1 MLFARIEILDILTYV
16 LMFAGLVAVIW
27 GIKNLNKTSNGRIV
41 MIAGAVVLFGSAI
54 YACIRSMSDNT
65 VENVTKVK
73 TVFLTAKAAKAA
85 DFIRE
90 RYPENPTVAFLIS
103 EEAYNNADSD
113 DRIVF
118 DELKKRLEEAGISCD
133 KVITLKTSEDEGEN
147 ASKKNAKDPADA
159 FKDKLNT
166 ALKEVKDNVN
176 ILVNFIG
183 LPESAGAVSS
193 INFIKE
199 TRASAGKNDM
209 LLMSALGFPYVK
221 QSMIENNHICAIIEY
236 TSEEGS
242 NFNVMKDKAPK
253 DLNVAFDYN
262 YFFVKGDTLADFNSK
277 ENDTYFVSK

>member
-1 MLFARIEILDILTYV
+1 MLFARVEILDILAYV

-27 GIKNLNKTSNGRIV
+27 GVKNLNKTSNGRIV
-41 MIAGAVVLFGSAI
+41 MIAGAVVLFGGAI
-54 YACIRSMSDNT
+54 YACIRGMADNT

-90 RYPENPTVAFLIS
+90 RENPAIAFLIS
-103 EEAYNNADSD
+103 EEAYNNAESD

-118 DELKKRLEEAGISCD
+118 EELKKRLEEAGISCD
-133 KVITLKTSEDEGEN
+133 KVITLKMSEDEGETS
-147 ASKKNAKDPADA
+147 SKKNAKDPAEA
-159 FKDKLNT
+159 YKDKLNT

-183 LPESAGAVSS
+183 LPESSGAVAGV
-193 INFIKE
+193 NFIKE

-209 LLMSALGFPYVK
+209 LLMCDVGLPYVK

-236 TSEEGS
+236 TSAEGS
-242 NFNVMKDKAPK
+242 NFNVMSDKAPK

-277 ENDTYFVSK
+277 ENDAYFVTK